1 MKLFHSL
8 VSLILLA
15 LCCLGIPKSVQ
26 AEDAS
31 LDYSFYGSF
40 LHTGDIPN
48 VLFLFSSI
56 EENASFD
63 LRRALRAH
71 QIDIIV
77 LSSPGGSVWEGLQ
90 MAGIIHDNDLTTFIP
105 EQGLDGKGNCASA
118 CSFMFFA
125 GENRAAKGALG
136 VHQFFSSNSQAIAEV
151 GNVEQGVQFT
161 TSEIISFL
169 NEFDTPPF
177 VFERMFQ
184 QSDMYYFDPD
194 EMSQIT
200 TLNQLE
206 TENMSKEISRFVA
219 SLADRIERQKQLV
232 SLDGS
237 WKMTLC
243 GKETEV
249 EIRKTSRDSYSVES
263 DKIEATLNFSAP
275 LKLFEM
281 SCSEF
286 EGNNCTRYEANKIQT
301 SISGR
306 YFFQSR
312 GYDNGY
318 YNDGA
323 WINILKFHNS
333 MELKQSHWPE
343 FDSNVLVSLRNTDP
357 DSGCGLS
364 FWKLD
369 TPTLQQVMQD

>member
-31 LDYSFYGSF
+31 LDYSLYGSF

-333 MELKQSHWPE
+333 MELKQDHWPE

>member
-8 VSLILLA
+8 ESLVLLA

-125 GENRAAKGALG
+125 GANRAAKGALG
-136 VHQFFSSNSQAIAEV
+136 VHQFFSSDSQATAEV
-151 GNVEQGVQFT
+151 GSVEKGVQFT
-161 TSEIISFL
+161 TSEIISFI

-200 TLNQLE
+200 TSNQLD
-206 TENMSKEISRFVA
+206 TEDRSRKISSFVA
-219 SLADRIERQKQLV
+219 SLADRMERQRQLV

-237 WKMTLC
+237 WNMELC
-243 GKETEV
+243 GKESEV
-249 EIRKTSRDSYSVES
+249 EIYQTSSNSYSVES
-263 DKIEATLNFSAP
+263 DKILATLNFSAP

-281 SCSEF
+281 SCSLF
-286 EGNNCTRYEANKIQT
+286 EGNNCRAYEAENIPS

-318 YNDGA
+318 YSDGA

-333 MELKQSHWPE
+333 MELSQSAHTE
-343 FDSNVLVSLRNTDP
+343 FYSNLLVSLRNADP

-369 TPTLQQVMQD
+369 TPTLQQFMQD